1 MSRYQH
7 SVYDKTCITKH
18 ARNMQSLKMQDQ
30 KTYAEQVQND
40 AYRYILKMLNEIGFE
55 HTKKVLK
62 HHVGETE

>member
-1 MSRYQH
+1 
-7 SVYDKTCITKH
+7 
-18 ARNMQSLKMQDQ
+18 MQSLKMQDQ